1 MHLSKRLKGI
11 QGENYKVELEYN
23 KDYIIIHF
31 GELTKVNK
39 AILKELNDRL
49 VEWFEFFATLGV
61 QYLWAA
67 VPPDNQ
73 EINKLAVLLGFK
85 YVDYNAGFNIYRY
98 GD

>member
-39 AILKELNDRL
+39 AI
-49 VEWFEFFATLGV
+49 
-61 QYLWAA
+61 
-67 VPPDNQ
+67 
-73 EINKLAVLLGFK
+73 
-85 YVDYNAGFNIYRY
+85 
-98 GD
+98 